1 METTFNVVFSGEL
14 QAGADPEDVIQKMS
28 AASSLSEEKFR
39 EILEEGRAVIF
50 KKGLARD
57 EAEKFQK
64 KFSSLG
70 LKMVV
75 REISAQQKPAPP
87 APEEFA
93 SPSPEEPGP
102 SIQIPQ
108 TEKEGNPY
116 AAPSADLAVEK
127 SSGGTFLEQPRKL
140 SAGRGWVWLLD
151 GFRLFAAAPWKWM
164 GMAAV
169 AMLLLTGLQ
178 LIPFIGWLFSSLL
191 YAVVAGGLM
200 IGAHNLCE
208 GGNLHFNHLLSG
220 FKQNRNQ
227 LLLVGCYA
235 LLLGVVS
242 LLLLIIPF
250 GASMGLALLG
260 GGGDPEMITATL
272 QQGGLLVFAFGSDLH
287 GSSHPDYHGLLVCSR
302 SCCCW
307 WVSEYR
313 RL

>member
-39 EILEEGRAVIF
+39 EILEEGRAIIF

-164 GMAAV
+164 GISV
-169 AMLLLTGLQ
+169 VVLLVLTSLQ
-178 LIPFIGWLFSSLL
+178 LIPFIGPLVSSILGV
-191 YAVVAGGLM
+191 VVAGGLM
-200 IGAHNLCE
+200 IGAHSLC
-208 GGNLHFNHLLSG
+208 GGGDLSFSHIFRG
-220 FKQNRNQ
+220 FTENRNQ

-235 LLLGVVS
+235 MLLGVLS
-242 LLLLIIPF
+242 ILLLIIPF

-260 GGGDPEMITATL
+260 GGDPEVVASAL
-272 QQGGLLVFAFGSDLH
+272 EQGGLFIALFGSDLH